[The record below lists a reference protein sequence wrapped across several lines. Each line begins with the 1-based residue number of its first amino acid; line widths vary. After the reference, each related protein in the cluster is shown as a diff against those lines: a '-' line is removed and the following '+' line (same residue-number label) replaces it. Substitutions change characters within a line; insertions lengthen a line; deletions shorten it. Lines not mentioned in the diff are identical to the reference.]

1 MSNNVCDL
9 YISINL
15 LILKTMILQ
24 YDIEDL
30 TSLLMLLAD
39 RIVF

>member
-1 MSNNVCDL
+1 MSTNVCDL
-9 YISINL
+9 YISMNL
-15 LILKTMILQ
+15 LILKPMILQ